1 MVLFGGVVVVVV
13 DSGIFFSSQWGGGRN
28 PFSHSTQHTG
38 EQQDSNHCCCC
49 CYYCSTTLGDTLSA
63 MMGGNPRPA
72 PVQVVAFFFL
82 CENKLHTTP
91 RRPYNEITQIIYWI
105 LFSPLHRLLPLC
117 YVHFFLLI
125 FGEYLS
131 HSDSLDVLNFF
142 LLSYLFF
149 FTWFR
154 RLFV

>member
-1 MVLFGGVVVVVV
+1 M
-13 DSGIFFSSQWGGGRN
+13 FFLQSRN

-72 PVQVVAFFFL
+72 PVQVVAFFFFL
-82 CENKLHTTP
+82 YENKLHTTP